1 MHSKVARPA
10 IRSMMASRC
19 CLARRVTQLQSGEA
33 SANSLRLVESAPLYV
48 GFAATGVG
56 VALPGAVLPAL
67 AAQWHMNDAASGR
80 LFLMAW
86 IGSSVGALL
95 VRGSLRRTL
104 GLACIACAVAAIALT
119 WTNGHFAWAWM
130 LLYGCGLG
138 AAMTAISLIRQV
150 QATDV
155 ASEFVRLNLVWAVGA
170 LLAPSLAATA
180 LAGGNA
186 EHVFL
191 ALGAVFALLAL
202 WSLSIPKTLSVRAE
216 KGGEAPPWAVFRNV
230 PAGLIVMIALATG
243 IEASAGGWLATY
255 ARRGGHHHLA
265 ETIAAPTC
273 LWAGLLLSRLVW
285 SLWVR
290 RQRPSDVV
298 RASVALMAASAVLL
312 LATGSAGLM
321 LVAAFGLGFGLGP
334 TYPLLLAWALRFQRG
349 GAIFFLAGVGSSSLP
364 WLTGVLSSAH
374 GSLRFGLGV
383 PCAGALS
390 MLVLAGMLPL
400 RQWRMDEDAPG

>member
-1 MHSKVARPA
+1 
-10 IRSMMASRC
+10 MASGC
-19 CLARRVTQLQSGEA
+19 CLAQRVTQFPSGEA
-33 SANSLRLVESAPLYV
+33 SANSLRLVQSAPLYF

-67 AAQWHMNDAASGR
+67 AAQWHMNDAVSGR

-95 VRGSLRRTL
+95 VHGSLRRTL

-119 WTNGHFAWAWM
+119 WTSGHFAWAWM

-230 PAGLIVMIALATG
+230 PAGLIVMVALATG

-255 ARRGGHHHLA
+255 ARRGGHHLA

-290 RQRPSDVV
+290 RQRPSDVL

-312 LATGSAGLM
+312 LATGNAGVM
-321 LVAAFGLGFGLGP
+321 LLAAFGLGFGLGP

-364 WLTGVLSSAH
+364 WLTGVLSSAQ

-383 PCAGALS
+383 PCAAALS
-390 MLVLAGMLPL
+390 MLVLAWMLPL
-400 RQWRMDEDAPG
+400 RQWRMEGEAPALAG